1 MHRTEPTYRQH
12 MSLSAERPDPLEN
25 RDSAVNSPMQ
35 KHNSLKKIDIGITK
49 QFPMTKPTT
58 PVKLKKLESD
68 DLHNPYSLPKLSPEA
83 SRAVYFTPMKIH

>member
-12 MSLSAERPDPLEN
+12 MSLSAERSDPLEN
-25 RDSAVNSPMQ
+25 RDSTVNSPRQ
-35 KHNSLKKIDIGITK
+35 KHNSLRKFDLGIAK

-58 PVKLKKLESD
+58 PVKLQKSESD

-83 SRAVYFTPMKIH
+83 